1 MNAGAR
7 RRYVALAPD
16 MFATSSAKTAHG
28 VIAYSSDETVAV
40 VDPSLAGKT
49 VREALPYLERD
60 VPIVASVAAA
70 MPFAPTSLL
79 VGVAPAGGKLP
90 PAWRSEILYAIDARL
105 EVVSGLHELLND
117 DPEFAARARSAGAAL
132 WDVRVPPKVELFSG
146 AAFGLRSRVV
156 LTVGSDCAS
165 GKMTASLE
173 LARAA
178 RERGVASAFVPTG
191 QTGIMIAGWGI
202 AVDRVIADFI
212 SGAAE
217 ALVLEGARRGGELLF
232 VEGQGSIN
240 HPAYAGVTL
249 GLLYGSAADA
259 LVLVHEAGRHTINGF
274 DVPLLSLHELVAL
287 YERLCAAVKPAKVA
301 GIALNTRALDEPA
314 ARRAIEAAR
323 SETGLPVDDV
333 VRFGPHAL
341 YDAIEPRLRKTAPK
355 SLIP

>member
-1 MNAGAR
+1 MSAAPR
-7 RRYVALAPD
+7 RRYVALAPEL
-16 MFATSSAKTAHG
+16 FATGAAKTAHG
-28 VIAYSSDETVAV
+28 VIAYSADETVAV

-49 VREALPYLERD
+49 VREALPYLRSD
-60 VPIVASVAAA
+60 VPIVASVAEALA
-70 MPFAPTSLL
+70 FEPTSLL
-79 VGVAPAGGKLP
+79 IGVAPAGGKLP
-90 PAWRSEILYAIDARL
+90 PTWRSEILQAIDAHL
-105 EVVSGLHELLND
+105 EIVSGLHELLSD
-117 DPEFAARARSAGAAL
+117 DAEFVARARAAGSAL

-146 AAFGLRSRVV
+146 AAFALRSRVV

-178 RERGVASAFVPTG
+178 RESGAQSLFVPTG

-202 AVDRVIADFI
+202 AVDRVVADFI

-249 GLLYGSAADA
+249 GLLFGSAPDA
-259 LVLVHEAGRHTINGF
+259 LILVHEAGRRAINGF
-274 DVPLLSLHELVAL
+274 DVPVLSLHELISL
-287 YERLCAAVKPAKVA
+287 YETLCAGVKSAKVA
-301 GIALNTRALDEPA
+301 GIALNTRELSEPV

-333 VRFGPHAL
+333 VRFGPHRL
-341 YDAIEPRLRKTAPK
+341 YDAIAPRLKKGAPR
-355 SLIP
+355 SPF